1 MAAVVSPPTTQ
12 RLTYADYRALP
23 DDGKRYELVK
33 GVLREMPGPRPPHQ
47 RTLGWLFLK
56 IQPFV
61 AEKKLGEVFLA
72 PLDVH
77 LGDDLVYQPD
87 MLVIA
92 VGGRAKVTEDDVS
105 GPPDLVVE
113 IVSPGSRSID
123 RKEKLTNYAHYGV
136 RECWLV
142 YPDTWFVEVFGLRE
156 GRFQLLGRYGEGET
170 VRSEVLAGLEF
181 PAEALFES

>member
-1 MAAVVSPPTTQ
+1 MAAVVAPPTTK

-23 DDGKRYELVK
+23 DDGKRYELVQ
-33 GVLREMPGPRPPHQ
+33 GVLR
-47 RTLGWLFLK
+47 
-56 IQPFV
+56 
-61 AEKKLGEVFLA
+61 
-72 PLDVH
+72 DVH

-87 MLVIA
+87 MLFIA
-92 VGGRAKVTEDDVS
+92 AGGRARVTEDDVS

-136 RECWLV
+136 REYWLV
-142 YPDTWFVEVFGLRE
+142 YPDTWFVEVFGSRE

-170 VRSEVLAGLEF
+170 VHTEVLAGLEF